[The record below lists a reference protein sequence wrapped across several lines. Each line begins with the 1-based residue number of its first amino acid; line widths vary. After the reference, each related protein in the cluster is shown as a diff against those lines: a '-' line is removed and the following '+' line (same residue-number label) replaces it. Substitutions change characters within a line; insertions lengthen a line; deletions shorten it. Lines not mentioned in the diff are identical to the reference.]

1 MHGDASGT
9 RVLPIH
15 QVMPVLH
22 TLADY
27 SSLQLPARLDVLDA
41 FTFDL
46 QTLLMLKEKSC
57 FQIPLSFCTFNEVF
71 QGPHSSF
78 PDLHLLK

>member
-1 MHGDASGT
+1 MHAAAS
-9 RVLPIH
+9 RLH
-15 QVMPVLH
+15 QVKPVLH
-22 TLADY
+22 ILSDC

-41 FTFDL
+41 FTFGL
-46 QTLLMLKEKSC
+46 QTLLMLLKKSC

-71 QGPHSSF
+71 LGPHFSF